1 MSPIDPTLDSTRATP
16 VYKHPWVVSL
26 CICSVLIGAWIH
38 LCLHP
43 RTESYF
49 SFPFSFKAEYSKTE
63 PSTTY
68 ETLQLQLNPTRVGS
82 ASSSRIEA
90 GSTKIPLL
98 QHRANATSGRL
109 ALLFFGRVGNSLTS
123 AGRAKSDLAAPKA
136 AWESIQQHVIAPN
149 LLEGVATDVFIHCWD
164 GAFEAELNKMYQPTG
179 MEYQPP
185 RSFHS
190 HPWIDKHM
198 SMFKVQHEKRHAL
211 AYAAVLLIRPDT
223 YFRRGFLVSSAPL
236 RRGVVITGT
245 QLEPLR
251 PME

>member
-1 MSPIDPTLDSTRATP
+1 MILPSLPDSLSKIVSHAGGLVGSTSACFCRVLHSSSYMGRYCISLSFFEGRTGWQIICDSRTIMPIAQAI
-16 VYKHPWVVSL
+16 VVITDNSKSFIVL
-26 CICSVLIGAWIH
+26 HAYVARLSICERWICVRR
-38 LCLHP
+38 CLHP

-109 ALLFFGRVGNSLTS
+109 ALLFFGRVGNSFTS
-123 AGRAKSDLAAPKA
+123 AGRARSDLAAPKA

-149 LLEGVATDVFIHCWD
+149 LLEVSSRP
-164 GAFEAELNKMYQPTG
+164 QPT
-179 MEYQPP
+179 
-185 RSFHS
+185 RV
-190 HPWIDKHM
+190 
-198 SMFKVQHEKRHAL
+198 KVR
-211 AYAAVLLIRPDT
+211 AVLVG
-223 YFRRGFLVSSAPL
+223 FR
-236 RRGVVITGT
+236 
-245 QLEPLR
+245 
-251 PME
+251 